1 MSSGQSVPSL
11 TGEIV
16 EVLYKLQSTD
26 TEVIR
31 GAESKFDELVSTEP
45 VATYDVLT
53 HISTA
58 PTSALGVSDTASAA
72 VLRSS
77 AAVLLRQRIVAL
89 ESAALAAGALDVIT
103 TARQRL
109 LLALQSDDSAAY
121 TGSELRKIC
130 AAVGVLGGVA
140 IAETGTTDDGENRKR
155 VAAWPELFNV
165 MYTLVASPVT
175 RQRAAGLSL
184 FAGLIEYLDDD
195 ALRPH
200 LQHLHGILRISLGDT
215 DAEVREYA
223 VDTLR
228 AILGT
233 AESKHCRQ
241 FSDLVPLLISSIQT
255 SLSAADEEDARKT
268 IEEMIEMLQCEPW
281 LFRNHFSSLASA
293 LLGLV
298 SNVELE
304 DETRQ
309 MALEFLTVCTEH
321 LRSSTRRNPQFVEQ
335 LVPACMHMMTELE
348 DDKGWYEKDSI
359 AGPENEDG
367 DDDMEYSNVEAAQG
381 SLDRIAIALGGK
393 AVLPVASRWVHQ
405 FLQRSDDWRFRYA
418 AIMTINQ
425 IGEGC
430 EKQME
435 RQLGD
440 VIDVI
445 IGATADPHP
454 RVRWAAINC
463 IGQMS
468 TDFGGVLQRKYHA
481 RIVPA
486 LIRSMDDGC
495 NRVRSHAA
503 AALINF
509 CDEASSSALTPYLDT
524 AVSKL
529 IALLNSNSRL
539 ALEQAMTAVAAVAG
553 CVGTAFTKYYDDF
566 MPPLK
571 NLLRQ
576 TSAEDKQNRLIRSKT
591 MECMTL
597 IGVAVGADRFRADAD
612 EIMQILVSNQM
623 SMQFD
628 ADDPQIGYMMQA
640 YARICQSLGE
650 LFVPY
655 LPYVLPALCEMAR
668 MKPDIQ
674 LFPSK
679 NEDADDNLNTIHDTG
694 ASVEGDHA
702 AETSRAP
709 DGYATIDFGNKKL
722 GIRTSS
728 LDDRATAVSILA
740 SFASELKGALFPYLM
755 DITQIMVDNLGFWY
769 HDECRQFAADAIPDL
784 VACAVAHFTAQG
796 DPERTAVA
804 IREIVSFFLPKL
816 CDAARN
822 EPEVEVQSSMVEA
835 LCCMIE
841 RAGSGALDAQQCT
854 DVARFVIDI
863 LLERQ
868 ERVRERLLSQ
878 AEEYELDDEELRNLQ
893 EEDRWDDE
901 VLVDCGDTVRA
912 ALEHDGPNGFIAAFE
927 ALLEPT
933 AHTPDEDEDERGA
946 STATRSAEGW
956 AGAAATSTTPP
967 QTYSLASLFAAM
979 LSQERSASERSVALS
994 TWAAWLRYGGPRG
1007 LAYLPQVFPAFAA
1020 YLRDTEP
1027 QVQEAAAY
1035 GIRICAEYIE
1045 PALFTTMDRTHHIAA
1060 ALELMMRQGNGRE
1073 DEDTEKAA
1081 DNAASALLRIAMHQP
1096 QCLPSPATLKLV
1108 LEYLPVQVDIQ
1119 EADSVVSALIHLLQ
1133 HPVPLGK
1140 DASMGTIPL
1149 LIARQVAIAEDALDE
1164 SVLNLA
1170 RQVFRQM
1177 PPAVLQQLLQHLAST
1192 NAEEYETFRRMVPI
1206 DANQLG

>member
-1 MSSGQSVPSL
+1 MSSGQAVPTL

-16 EVLYKLQSTD
+16 QVLYKLQSPD
-26 TEVIR
+26 TVVIR
-31 GAESKFDELVSTEP
+31 EAESRFDELVTSEP

-53 HISTA
+53 HVSTA
-58 PTSALGVSDTASAA
+58 PASALGLADAASAVA
-72 VLRSS
+72 LRSS

-89 ESAALAAGALDVIT
+89 ESAALTAGSLDVIA

-109 LLALQSDDSAAY
+109 LLALQSDSSAEY
-121 TGSELRKIC
+121 TTSELRKIC
-130 AAVGVLGGVA
+130 SAVATLGGVA
-140 IAETGTTDDGENRKR
+140 IAASDGTDDGESGKR
-155 VAAWPELFNV
+155 VAPWPELFNV
-165 MYTLVASPVT
+165 VYALAASPMT
-175 RQRAAGLSL
+175 RQRAVGLNL
-184 FAGLIEYLDDD
+184 LAGLIDYLDDD
-195 ALRPH
+195 TLRPH
-200 LQHLHGILRISLGDT
+200 MQHLHEILRVALADA
-215 DAEVREYA
+215 DAEVREHA
-223 VDTLR
+223 TGTLR
-228 AILGT
+228 AILET
-233 AESKHCRQ
+233 ADSKHCLL
-241 FSDLVPLLISSIQT
+241 FTDLVPLLFSSIET
-255 SLSAADEEDARKT
+255 SLSADNEEDARKS
-268 IEEMIEMLQCEPW
+268 IEEVIEMLQSEPR
-281 LFRNHFSSLASA
+281 LFRDHFGTMASA
-293 LLGLV
+293 MLALV
-298 SNVELE
+298 GNAALE

-309 MALEFLTVCTEH
+309 IALEFLTVCAEH

-335 LVPACMHMMTELE
+335 LVPACMQMMTELE
-348 DDKGWYEKDSI
+348 DDKEWYEKDSI
-359 AGPENEDG
+359 TGPENEDG
-367 DDDMEYSNVEAAQG
+367 DGDAEYTNVDAAQG

-393 AVLPVASRWVHQ
+393 TVLPVASRWIQ
-405 FLQRSDDWRFRYA
+405 EFLQRGDDWRFRHA

-440 VIDVI
+440 VIELVVN
-445 IGATADPHP
+445 ATTDAHP

-481 RIVPA
+481 RVLPT
-486 LIRSMDDGC
+486 LIHSMDDGC

-509 CDEASSSALTPYLDT
+509 CDEASSSALTPYLD
-524 AVSKL
+524 AVVSKL

-553 CVGTAFTKYYDDF
+553 CVGTAFSKYYDDF

-576 TSAEDKQNRLIRSKT
+576 TSAGDKRNRLLRSKT

-674 LFPSK
+674 LFPGK
-679 NEDADDNLNTIHDTG
+679 DEDTSEDFSGLQEAAG
-694 ASVEGDHA
+694 VASE
-702 AETSRAP
+702 AEASRTP
-709 DGYATIDFGNKKL
+709 DGYATVDFGNKKL

-755 DITQIMVDNLGFWY
+755 DITQIMVENLGFWY

-784 VACAVAHFTAQG
+784 VSCASEHFAAQG
-796 DPERTAVA
+796 DVERTRGAVQ
-804 IREIVSFFLPKL
+804 EIVNFFLPKL

-835 LCCMIE
+835 LCSMIE
-841 RAGSGALDAQQCT
+841 RAGSGVLDAQQCIQ
-854 DVARFVIDI
+854 VARFVIDI

-868 ERVRERLLSQ
+868 DRVRERLLSQ
-878 AEEYELDDEELRNLQ
+878 AEDYELDDEELRNLQ
-893 EEDRWDDE
+893 EEDQWDDD
-901 VLVDCGDTVRA
+901 VLVGCGDTVRA
-912 ALEHDGPNGFIAAFE
+912 ALEHDGSNGFITAFE
-927 ALLEPT
+927 TLLEPT
-933 AHTPDEDEDERGA
+933 AQSSDDDDDEHATPATGPTEPRVNPA
-946 STATRSAEGW
+946 SA
-956 AGAAATSTTPP
+956 STTPP
-967 QTYSLASLFAAM
+967 QTYSLASLFASM
-979 LSQERSASERSVALS
+979 LSQERSATERSVALS

-1020 YLRDTEP
+1020 YLKDTEP

-1035 GIRICAEYIE
+1035 GIRICAECTD
-1045 PALFTTMDRTHHIAA
+1045 PQLFTNLDRTYHIVQ
-1060 ALELMMRQGNGRE
+1060 ALEQIVRDRNARD

-1096 QCLPSPATLKLV
+1096 HCLSSAAPLKSV
-1108 LEYLPVQVDIQ
+1108 LQYLPVQVDVQ
-1119 EADSVVSALIHLLQ
+1119 EADSVINALIHLLQ
-1133 HPVPLGK
+1133 HPGILGK
-1140 DASMGTIPL
+1140 HAPMDTITF
-1149 LIARQVAIAEDALDE
+1149 LIARQVAVAEDALE
-1164 SVLNLA
+1164 EPTLGLA
-1170 RQVFRQM
+1170 RQVFVRM
-1177 PPAVLQQLLQHLAST
+1177 PPAVLKQLLQHLAST
-1192 NAEEYETFRRMVPI
+1192 NAEEYETFRRLIPI
-1206 DANQLG
+1206 DANQLQ